1 MVFNTEFISGGI
13 VRQSE
18 LKKSSKGNPFIYIT
32 LAKNYQQQQEDGSY
46 KDVYTEYTNCVA
58 FGKTAENV
66 ARANFPQGTRLMIIG
81 RPQGTV
87 NKGWKNDEDGSVVA
101 PFGEKQIVADYI
113 GLDLSFGS
121 VQVNYSRIKGTGNSQ
136 FNSDSQQTQPFTQ
149 SSPEPA
155 NNVAKNTFTNTFEQ
169 STTSSPSE
177 DPFAGLFD

>member
-87 NKGWKNDEDGSVVA
+87 NKGWTNDDGSVVA
-101 PFGEKQIVADYI
+101 PHGEKQIVADYI

-121 VQVNYSRIKGTGNSQ
+121 VQVNYSRIKGTDNSQ
-136 FNSDSQQTQPFTQ
+136 FNSAPQQTQP
-149 SSPEPA
+149 SPQPV
-155 NNVAKNTFTNTFEQ
+155 NNVTQNTFTNTFEQ

>member
-18 LKKSSKGNPFIYIT
+18 LKKSSKGTPFIYIT

-46 KDVYTEYTNCVA
+46 KDVHTEYTNCVA

-81 RPQGTV
+81 RPQGIV
-87 NKGWKNDEDGSVVA
+87 NKGWNNEDGSVVA
-101 PFGEKQIVADYI
+101 PFGEKQIIADYI

-121 VQVNYSRIKGTGNSQ
+121 VQVNYSRIKGTDNSQ
-136 FNSDSQQTQPFTQ
+136 FNSTSQQTQSFTQ

-155 NNVAKNTFTNTFEQ
+155 NNVAKDTFTNTFEQ
-169 STTSSPSE
+169 PSTPASSD